1 MYLKQVHMT
10 SSLNTK
16 EMLTLCA
23 WLRTMRSERG
33 LAMRGLAELL
43 DKPHSYVQRVE
54 QGERRL
60 DVVEYVWYCQ
70 ALGCDPMVGIKLI
83 TRKPRDLRSS
93 L

>member
-1 MYLKQVHMT
+1 MT
-10 SSLNTK
+10 SSINTK

-23 WLRTMRSERG
+23 WLRAMRKEKDLS
-33 LAMRGLAELL
+33 MRGLAERL
-43 DKPHSYVQRVE
+43 DKPHTYVHKVE

-83 TRKPRDLRSS
+83 SRKPRDLRSS
-93 L
+93 LLRSSL

>member
-1 MYLKQVHMT
+1 MRLKQARMT
-10 SSLNTK
+10 SSINTQ
-16 EMLTLCA
+16 EMLDFCA
-23 WLRTMRSERG
+23 WLRAQRRAQKLSMRS
-33 LAMRGLAELL
+33 LAERL
-43 DKPHSYVQRVE
+43 DKPHTYVHKVE